1 MQSST
6 FDNFNDIAALSE
18 AASLLTRFLEG
29 IKRSVRSS
37 VKAVETD
44 DHSQVEVQLSNL
56 ADQLSRMV
64 SVFNLLYRDSK
75 AVAIGK
81 QAGDQQLK
89 QVQIHLLS
97 VLKAIKS
104 AQNTGDK
111 PMLIDLLEY
120 ELQDNLTQWKIKAIP
135 KLKNMIQSAQM
146 G

>member
-6 FDNFNDIAALSE
+6 LENFNDIAALSE

-29 IKRSVRSS
+29 IKCSVRSS
-37 VKAVETD
+37 VRAVEDD
-44 DHSQVEVQLSNL
+44 DHSQVEAQLSNL

-75 AVAIGK
+75 AVANGE
-81 QAGDQQLK
+81 QTGDHQLK

-104 AQNTGDK
+104 AQHSGDK